1 MPVVKVDA
9 DRALPEGLIP
19 AARALPGHAPLIV
32 MIHGFRYSPAAAH
45 CDPHRHILS
54 LDPDPADR
62 RVLSWPRALG
72 FGAGA
77 PDEGLGLAFGW
88 EARGMLGQAYARAG
102 DAGRAVAVLA
112 MSASTVR

>member
-9 DRALPEGLIP
+9 DRAQPEGLIP

-62 RVLSWPRALG
+62 RVLSWPRPCAI
-72 FGAGA
+72 AA
-77 PDEGLGLAFGW
+77 PSPAPPLIRPAPAFSQLHPTGPP
-88 EARGMLGQAYARAG
+88 ACGTQNPDFL
-102 DAGRAVAVLA
+102 
-112 MSASTVR
+112 